1 MTLIKTS
8 RNVLLAIAIGSAAT
22 LTSGAAFAGKNTPA
36 VDKDTL
42 VIGLGKSIHNLD
54 AMVTATGDSQR
65 FAWLM
70 FETLY
75 RFDQKGT
82 MVPGLATKVDVSED
96 GKTYT
101 FTLREGVKF
110 HNGEDMTS
118 SDAVFSLKR
127 MLDPKT
133 KSTRRPYFIRIV
145 ESYKATD
152 DKTFVINLKGP
163 DGAFLNKVAGF
174 LYIMPEDYIK
184 SQSSSSEFSANPV
197 GTGQYKF
204 VSQRIGQSVDLERFS
219 GYWGEKPPIKYLKYK
234 VIPEN
239 SSRINALLTGEVD
252 FIDTVPPAQIGILKK
267 SAEIVVRNVPIS
279 SPLHVRI
286 YSNLPNI
293 PEYKREVRQALN
305 YAVDKKAIIKSVL
318 HGVGEPMAGYIS
330 KYYPYGHNENL
341 KPYTYNP
348 KKAKELLKKAGYP
361 NGFKTSVY
369 HDASISKAVV
379 EAVVAFWSQIGVKA
393 EIKSLDYAAWSRLN
407 NNHQSNPM
415 TFQQFSNAMYD
426 PIHPISG
433 GFTKTGTWSDYFNP
447 EVEAL
452 VAKVE
457 STVDTK
463 GRDMIFKEIDKVI
476 NEDAGAVFISELY
489 YSFAHKASLKWGPQI
504 GAGYYIFRTASW
516 K

>member
-1 MTLIKTS
+1 MTLLKLTQ
-8 RNVLLAIAIGSAAT
+8 NALFAIVIGSVAT
-22 LTSGAAFAGKNTPA
+22 LASGASFAGKNTPA
-36 VDKDTL
+36 IDRNTL
-42 VIGLGKSIHNLD
+42 VIGLGKGIHNLD
-54 AMVTATGDSQR
+54 AMVTSTGDSQR
-65 FAWLM
+65 FAWM
-70 FETLY
+70 IFDTLY
-75 RFDQKGT
+75 RFDRKGT
-82 MVPGLATKVDVSED
+82 MIPGLATKLDVSED

-118 SDAVFSLKR
+118 SDAAFSLKR

-133 KSTRRPYFIRIV
+133 KSTRRPYFARIV
-145 ESYKATD
+145 ESFKATD
-152 DKTFVINLKGP
+152 EKTFVINLKGP

-184 SQSSSSEFSANPV
+184 SQSSPSEFSAKPV

-204 VSQRIGQSVDLERFS
+204 VSQKIGQSVDLERFS
-219 GYWGEKPPIKYLKYK
+219 GYWGEKPPIKFLKYK

-267 SAEIVVRNVPIS
+267 NADTVVQNVPIS

-305 YAVDKKAIIKSVL
+305 YAIDKKAIIKSVL

-330 KYYPYGHNENL
+330 RYYPYGHNDKL

-361 NGFKTSVY
+361 NGFKTTIY
-369 HDASISKAVV
+369 QYPSIPKTVV

-393 EIKSLDYAAWSRLN
+393 EIKALDYAAWSRLN

-415 TFQQFSNAMYD
+415 TMMQFSNAMYD

-433 GFTKTGTWSDYFNP
+433 GFTKAGTWSDYTSP

-457 STVDTK
+457 STVDIK
-463 GRDMIFKEIDKVI
+463 GRDRIFKEIDRVI
-476 NEDAGAVFISELY
+476 SEDAGAVFISELH
-489 YSFAHKASLKWGPQI
+489 YSYAHKASLKWLPQL
-504 GAGYYIFRTASW
+504 GSGYYIFRTAAW
-516 K
+516 Q